1 MPYLVIPALV
11 MAITGASTYAFG
23 DWGVLGILSVFPLS
37 AAWIKWD
44 FARRARGLPGL
55 GC

>member
-1 MPYLVIPALV
+1 MPYLVISILT

-23 DWGVLGILSVFPLS
+23 NWGVFGILSVFPLTI
-37 AAWIKWD
+37 AWIKWD
-44 FARRARGLPGL
+44 FARRERGMPGL